1 MLGAGMMCAV
11 GDLRAVWCAAD
22 GATRVEAR
30 HERVAGEDAGDGV
43 KRAHGVLAGRGDVTA
58 DAAEGFGPRFAAEQP
73 RGAAPSSCECP
84 VRPGVVEGDA
94 KSYMKARTSWR
105 C

>member
-1 MLGAGMMCAV
+1 MG
-11 GDLRAVWCAAD
+11 LR
-22 GATRVEAR
+22 GVEAR

-73 RGAAPSSCECP
+73 RDLLLHLHHANVPFGQ
-84 VRPGVVEGDA
+84 VVVEGDA
-94 KSYMKARTSWR
+94 EVVHESQDFLAVLIQPFE
-105 C
+105 